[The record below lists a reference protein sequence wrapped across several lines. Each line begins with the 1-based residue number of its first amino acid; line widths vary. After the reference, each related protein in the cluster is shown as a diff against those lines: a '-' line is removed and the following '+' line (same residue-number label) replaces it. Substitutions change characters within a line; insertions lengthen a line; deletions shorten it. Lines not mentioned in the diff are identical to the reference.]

1 MVIKEY
7 YKTRADGV
15 RLYRHYSDNGKT
27 LVQSQ
32 TEIEY
37 SEAIDPENG
46 TYTDTEGNDIEQ
58 VNGRAGY
65 DRESKT
71 HHNAPLQRSVLC
83 REL

>member
-37 SEAIDPENG
+37 SEAIDPENS
-46 TYTDTEGNDIEQ
+46 TYTYAEGNDIELTAEEALEIITGG
-58 VNGRAGY
+58 NG
-65 DRESKT
+65 E
-71 HHNAPLQRSVLC
+71 
-83 REL
+83 

>member
-15 RLYRHYSDNGKT
+15 RLYRYYSDNGKT

-37 SEAIDPENG
+37 SEAIDPENS
-46 TYTDTEGNDIEQ
+46 TYTYTEGNDIELTAEEALEIITGG
-58 VNGRAGY
+58 N
-65 DRESKT
+65 DE
-71 HHNAPLQRSVLC
+71 
-83 REL
+83 

>member
-15 RLYRHYSDNGKT
+15 RLYRYYSDNGKT

-37 SEAIDPENG
+37 SEAIDPENS
-46 TYTDTEGNDIEQ
+46 TYTYTEGDDIELTAEEALEIITGG
-58 VNGRAGY
+58 NG
-65 DRESKT
+65 E
-71 HHNAPLQRSVLC
+71 
-83 REL
+83 

>member
-37 SEAIDPENG
+37 AEAIDPENS
-46 TYTDTEGNDIEQ
+46 TYTYTEGDDIELTALEALKIITGGGGG
-58 VNGRAGY
+58 V
-65 DRESKT
+65 D
-71 HHNAPLQRSVLC
+71 
-83 REL
+83 

>member
-15 RLYRHYSDNGKT
+15 RLYRCYSDNGKT

-37 SEAIDPENG
+37 SEAIDPENS
-46 TYTDTEGNDIEQ
+46 TYTYTEGNDIELTAEEALEIITGG
-58 VNGRAGY
+58 N
-65 DRESKT
+65 DE
-71 HHNAPLQRSVLC
+71 
-83 REL
+83 

>member
-15 RLYRHYSDNGKT
+15 RLYRYYSDSGKT

-37 SEAIDPENG
+37 SEAIDPENS
-46 TYTDTEGNDIEQ
+46 TYTYTEGNDIELTAEEALEIIT
-58 VNGRAGY
+58 GG
-65 DRESKT
+65 DGDDEK
-71 HHNAPLQRSVLC
+71 
-83 REL
+83 

>member
-15 RLYRHYSDNGKT
+15 RLYRHYSDSGKM

-37 SEAIDPENG
+37 AEAIDPENS
-46 TYTDTEGNDIEQ
+46 TYTYTEGDDIELTAEEAFEIIT
-58 VNGRAGY
+58 GGGA
-65 DRESKT
+65 E
-71 HHNAPLQRSVLC
+71 
-83 REL
+83 

>member
-15 RLYRHYSDNGKT
+15 RLYRYYSDNGKT

-37 SEAIDPENG
+37 SEAIDPENS
-46 TYTDTEGNDIEQ
+46 TYTYTEGNDIELTAEEALKIITGGGGGDDQ
-58 VNGRAGY
+58 G
-65 DRESKT
+65 
-71 HHNAPLQRSVLC
+71 
-83 REL
+83 

>member
-32 TEIEY
+32 TEIKY
-37 SEAIDPENG
+37 SEAIDPENS
-46 TYTDTEGNDIEQ
+46 TYTYAEGNDIELTAEEALEIITGG
-58 VNGRAGY
+58 NG
-65 DRESKT
+65 E
-71 HHNAPLQRSVLC
+71 
-83 REL
+83 

>member
-15 RLYRHYSDNGKT
+15 RLYRYYSDNGKT

-37 SEAIDPENG
+37 AEAIDPENS
-46 TYTDTEGNDIEQ
+46 TYTYTEGDDIELTALEALKIIT
-58 VNGRAGY
+58 GG
-65 DRESKT
+65 DGDDE
-71 HHNAPLQRSVLC
+71 
-83 REL
+83 E